1 MTIRIYTKTLHKKV
15 NGKYFSEMVGVIQ
28 GSIKQMLKHYPNDFA
43 FLRHETKQSMRSK
56 KIRWD

>member
-1 MTIRIYTKTLHKKV
+1 
-15 NGKYFSEMVGVIQ
+15 
-28 GSIKQMLKHYPNDFA
+28 MLKHYPNDFA